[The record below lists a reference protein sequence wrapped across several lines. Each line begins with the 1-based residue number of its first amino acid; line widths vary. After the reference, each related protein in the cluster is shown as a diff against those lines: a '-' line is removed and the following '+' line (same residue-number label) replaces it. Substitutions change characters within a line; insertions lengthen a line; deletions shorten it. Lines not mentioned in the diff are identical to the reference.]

1 MSSVVAALYAG
12 MDGAYHS
19 RTVSRRR
26 RRSKEVVAV
35 AGWRRA
41 IRFLKALSL
50 SLFLSLQPT
59 EREREKQRGSSQRI
73 SEKEGGGS
81 EERREIIERLFA
93 WFESVRESAI
103 GSARTCAVNSGNVA
117 PGAAPK
123 NGRKIRTRDNW
134 RPDEYRKSTRP
145 TCPSWLKCTT
155 NAALYDDTEWCSSG
169 PPSASWIFSFY
180 SSAESSQDLC
190 DYFRLAREMEVVF
203 SLPLNLQRWLHFRRH
218 RLPNAFYIRFAV
230 AKESISSFS
239 IQSFT
244 IYL

>member
-1 MSSVVAALYAG
+1 MERTILEQYHEEGGGRKRWWRWPDEGGRFASS
-12 MDGAYHS
+12 
-19 RTVSRRR
+19 R
-26 RRSKEVVAV
+26 
-35 AGWRRA
+35 
-41 IRFLKALSL
+41 LSL
-50 SLFLSLQPT
+50 SLSFCLFNRQ
-59 EREREKQRGSSQRI
+59 REREKQRGSSQRI

-155 NAALYDDTEWCSSG
+155 NAALYDDTE
-169 PPSASWIFSFY
+169 
-180 SSAESSQDLC
+180 
-190 DYFRLAREMEVVF
+190 
-203 SLPLNLQRWLHFRRH
+203 
-218 RLPNAFYIRFAV
+218 
-230 AKESISSFS
+230 
-239 IQSFT
+239 
-244 IYL
+244 